1 MKAVLAH
8 CLRRLAETDFV
19 SRSGE
24 VGTRSLGK
32 GRFIKRDFN
41 LAEVP
46 WQTPVG
52 LKHGHTAIR
61 RATSALRP
69 TSSKQTL
76 SGAS

>member
-41 LAEVP
+41 LAEVN
-46 WQTPVG
+46 WQIPVG
-52 LKHGHTAIR
+52 LNFGHIAIR
-61 RATSALRP
+61 RANAALLP
-69 TSSKQTL
+69 ASPKQLL
-76 SGAS
+76 SRAY